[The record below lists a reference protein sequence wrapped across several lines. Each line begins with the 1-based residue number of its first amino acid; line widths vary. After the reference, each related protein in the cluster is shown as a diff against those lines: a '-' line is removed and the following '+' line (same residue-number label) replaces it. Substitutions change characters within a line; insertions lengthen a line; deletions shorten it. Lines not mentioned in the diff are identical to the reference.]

1 MSSYYAR
8 NCTWLSR
15 EFHPCSFSIASPY
28 RYLKIS
34 PIVDGTVPPSTG
46 ATHMITVNVGGTVY
60 CTTKE
65 TLVKVDGS
73 LLAELF
79 DEEDASGLGGE
90 KFIDRDGPC
99 FRHVLNYLRSPAGL
113 PTVLPADRS
122 DREQLALEAD
132 FYGLLE
138 LLELLRPGGFA
149 PAAAAASGGGG
160 AAAFAAG
167 SWSGAALCTHVVSQA
182 DLLECLRTTSRPD
195 GLGWPAL
202 QLPCCDLRG
211 VSLRYTKL
219 AGSNLRGCN
228 LAGVDATE
236 ADLTRADLRG
246 ANLAGARLR
255 GACLNH
261 AQLQDAHVGMA
272 HIDNDT
278 HVTCAQLQGANWSFP
293 SNMKATAELTAQL
306 AQWKDK
312 WKAGGAVLA

>member
-1 MSSYYAR
+1 
-8 NCTWLSR
+8 
-15 EFHPCSFSIASPY
+15 
-28 RYLKIS
+28 
-34 PIVDGTVPPSTG
+34 
-46 ATHMITVNVGGTVY
+46 MITVNVGGTVY

-138 LLELLRPGGFA
+138 LLELLRPGGV
-149 PAAAAASGGGG
+149 PPAAAASGGGG
-160 AAAFAAG
+160 GAAASAG
-167 SWSGAALCTHVVSQA
+167 SWSGAALCTHVVSQV
-182 DLLECLRTTSRPD
+182 DLLECLRHRSSV
-195 GLGWPAL
+195 

-211 VSLRYTKL
+211 VSLRYAKL

-246 ANLAGARLR
+246 ANLAGARLHCAHLI
-255 GACLNH
+255 GAFLTD
-261 AQLQDAHVGMA
+261 AQLQYAHVGLA
-272 HIDNDT
+272 YITDKDT
-278 HVTCAQLQGANWSFP
+278 SVTGAQLQGANWSFP
-293 SNMKATAELTAQL
+293 PHIKVTPELGVQL
-306 AQWKDK
+306 ARLKDA
-312 WKAGGAVLA
+312 WKAGGAVLE